1 MERIPR
7 KELINVIQAGM
18 SGSRNS
24 FSIAVGR
31 FVAKLKHIDLALAQE
46 LSQFIAKESV
56 LRGNQN
62 FVATPVDAD
71 SRMPL
76 VETIYPV
83 VVEKDPILP
92 ASIQTVFSQ
101 ILKEW
106 CNIDALLAEGLT
118 PARMLLF
125 CGQPGVGKTL
135 VAHWLAQQLDLPLLT
150 LNLATV
156 MSSYLGKTGNNVRAV
171 FDHAVQ
177 RPCVL
182 LLDEFDAIA
191 KRRDDDSDV
200 GELKRLVNVL
210 LQALDEWPS
219 NSLLIAATNHGD
231 LLDPAVWRRF
241 DHVLTFEKPDIDLIS
256 QFLSELPMEEKVRA
270 NLAALLVGESFS
282 SIQQLIRSSRK
293 MALLD
298 QVDLVRAMVMNAI
311 HLRSAKGKI
320 LKPHEGEM
328 VLMHLEGK
336 SLREIGTF
344 FGKSHPTV
352 GSVIK
357 RYLGE

>member
-1 MERIPR
+1 MENIPR
-7 KELINVIQAGM
+7 KELINIVQAGM

-24 FSIAVGR
+24 FSVALGR
-31 FVAKLKHIDLALAQE
+31 FVAKLKHTDLALAQE
-46 LSQFIAKESV
+46 LSLFITKENV
-56 LRGNQN
+56 LRGNHD

-71 SRMPL
+71 SRMAL

-83 VVEKDPILP
+83 HLDKDPILS
-92 ASIQTVFSQ
+92 ASIQTVLTQ
-101 ILKEW
+101 VLKEW
-106 CNIDALLAEGLT
+106 SNLDTLLTEGLT

-125 CGQPGVGKTL
+125 CGEPGVGKTL
-135 VAHWLAQQLDLPLLT
+135 VAHWLAQQLGMPLLT

-171 FDHAVQ
+171 FEYAVQ

-241 DHVLTFEKPDIDLIS
+241 DHVLNFEKPDVDLIAH
-256 QFLSELPMEEKVRA
+256 FLSELPMTDKARH
-270 NLAALLVGESFS
+270 NLAVLLLGESFS
-282 SIQQLIRSSRK
+282 TVQQLIRASRK

-298 QVDLVRAMVMNAI
+298 QVDLVGAMVKNAI
-311 HLRSAKGKI
+311 QLRASKGK
-320 LKPHEGEM
+320 LAKPYEGDM
-328 VLMHLEGK
+328 VLMYLEGK
-336 SLREIGTF
+336 SLREIGVH

-352 GSVIK
+352 GTVIK

>member
-1 MERIPR
+1 MENIPR
-7 KELINVIQAGM
+7 KEIVKVIQTGM
-18 SGSRNS
+18 SGSKNA

-31 FVAKLKHIDLALAQE
+31 FVAQLKHTDLALAQE

-56 LRGNQN
+56 LRGNQD

-71 SRMPL
+71 SRMAL
-76 VETIYPV
+76 VETVYPV
-83 VVEKDPILP
+83 TIEKAPIF
-92 ASIQTVFSQ
+92 ATSIQAVLSQ
-101 ILKEW
+101 VLKEW
-106 CNIDALLAEGLT
+106 SHLDTLLTEGLT

-135 VAHWLAQQLDLPLLT
+135 AAHWLAQQLDLPLLT

-171 FDHAVQ
+171 FDYAVQ

-191 KRRDDDSDV
+191 KRRNDDSDV

-210 LQALDEWPS
+210 LQALDEWPA

-241 DHVLTFEKPDIDLIS
+241 DHVLNFEKPSVELIR
-256 QFLSELPMEEKVRA
+256 QFLDELPMENKVRA
-270 NLAALLVGESFS
+270 NLASLLIGESFS

-298 QVDLVRAMVMNAI
+298 QVDFVHALITNAI
-311 HLRSAKGKI
+311 HLRAPYGKP
-320 LKPHEGEM
+320 LKPNEGEM
-328 VLMHLEGK
+328 VLMYLEGK
-336 SLREIGTF
+336 SLREIGSH

-352 GSVIK
+352 GTVIK